1 MTGVAGP
8 SEEART
14 ITALAPAIR
23 ERRLSVVALTQAVL
37 ERIGQRAGGLRA
49 FVAVDAEGAL
59 RRAAALDAELRGGR
73 LRGPLHGIPLGY
85 KDCFFVAGLP
95 NSCGTAAR
103 DYWTAAADCA
113 VARRLDQAGAVTI
126 GKLAMTELAMGTFG
140 LNPGQGTPVNP
151 RAPERIPGGSSSG
164 SAVAVAAGL
173 VPGALGTDTGG
184 SIRLPAACCGVAGL
198 KPTFGRVSRA
208 GVMPLSPTLDH
219 VGFVAR
225 TTADLGLLLA
235 ATAGPDAE
243 DPATSPAPV
252 PDLSDLAPA
261 AGLTVGVP
269 DRGFFRDV
277 KPDVAA
283 ALAEAAHALSV
294 AGVTVR
300 LLALPDPGPM
310 IEATGVI
317 VRAEAAAE
325 HEAARRDCRGDL
337 SAFVQSRLDAG
348 AATPAIRY
356 IQAMAAC
363 RRLRRAFL
371 AEVFATVDALLLP
384 MTPEP
389 PLTLEDAMAGP
400 VERVMERMARFAR
413 FARLFN
419 GLGVPALAL
428 PVPTAS
434 GPPLAVQL
442 VARPFGE
449 PVLLRLGAALEAAGG
464 APAAV
469 CRERLG

>member
-1 MTGVAGP
+1 MD
-8 SEEART
+8 
-14 ITALAPAIR
+14 
-23 ERRLSVVALTQAVL
+23 LTRV
-37 ERIGQRAGGLRA
+37 
-49 FVAVDAEGAL
+49 
-59 RRAAALDAELRGGR
+59 
-73 LRGPLHGIPLGY
+73 
-85 KDCFFVAGLP
+85 
-95 NSCGTAAR
+95 
-103 DYWTAAADCA
+103 
-113 VARRLDQAGAVTI
+113 
-126 GKLAMTELAMGTFG
+126 
-140 LNPGQGTPVNP
+140 NPGQGTPVNP

-219 VGFVAR
+219 VGFLAR

-235 ATAGPDAE
+235 ATAGPDTE
-243 DPATSPAPV
+243 DPATSPATV

-261 AGLTVGVP
+261 AGLTVGLP

-283 ALAEAAHALSV
+283 ALAEAAHVLSV

-337 SAFVQSRLDAG
+337 SAFVLSRLDAG
-348 AATPAIRY
+348 AAIPAIRY

-371 AEVFATVDALLLP
+371 AEAFATVDALLLP

-400 VERVMERMARFAR
+400 VERVMERMVWFAR
-413 FARLFN
+413 VARLFN

-434 GPPLAVQL
+434 GPLLAVQL

-464 APAAV
+464 APAAI
-469 CRERLG
+469 CPERLG